1 MGHLQQFFD
10 ENSIKYA
17 ELEVMIIIILMFFL
31 LRAILLLSSSAL
43 LLLLLLLL
51 SSLNLS
57 SMDGLLESSFDIRSH

>member
-51 SSLNLS
+51 LLSSLNIS
-57 SMDGLLESSFDIRSH
+57 SIGWFAGVFL

>member
-17 ELEVMIIIILMFFL
+17 ELEVMIIIILMFSL

-51 SSLNLS
+51 LSSLNIS
-57 SMDGLLESSFDIRSH
+57 SIGWFAGVFL

>member
-43 LLLLLLLL
+43 LLL
-51 SSLNLS
+51 SSLNIS
-57 SMDGLLESSFDIRSH
+57 SIGWFAGVFL

>member
-51 SSLNLS
+51 LSSLNIS
-57 SMDGLLESSFDIRSH
+57 SIGWFAGVFL